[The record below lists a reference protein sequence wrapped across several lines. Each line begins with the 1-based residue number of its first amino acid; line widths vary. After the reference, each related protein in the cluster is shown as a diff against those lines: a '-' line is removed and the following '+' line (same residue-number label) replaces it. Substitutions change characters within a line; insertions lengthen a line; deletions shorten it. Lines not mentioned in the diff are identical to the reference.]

1 MARMRCKRKREDR
14 ACEKHYRFNTS
25 VRYPLSGSIL
35 GIFREVYYGNEDDGR
50 RTGLSA
56 MKRQIET
63 EAGGRSGADTRC
75 KVYEIK
81 APVKTADST
90 RASYSPFVSP
100 IVIGTSIFLRNL
112 LLLRERREPVY
123 RKRSRRGKQT
133 RGDENERGK
142 DEESCKKSQIR
153 HVPRVV
159 EFLSKSIAQ
168 LFNIHAQF
176 YISDNL
182 IQLQSLAIL
191 NF

>member
-1 MARMRCKRKREDR
+1 MTNFYIKWQNLWRYSNAWCRNKKGPREREKVMVRMRCKREGKDR

-35 GIFREVYYGNEDDGR
+35 GIFREVYYSNEDDGR
-50 RTGLSA
+50 KTGLSA

-90 RASYSPFVSP
+90 RASYSPFVSS

-123 RKRSRRGKQT
+123 RKRSWRGKKT
-133 RGDENERGK
+133 GRWKWTGK
-142 DEESCKKSQIR
+142 RWRK
-153 HVPRVV
+153 
-159 EFLSKSIAQ
+159 
-168 LFNIHAQF
+168 
-176 YISDNL
+176 
-182 IQLQSLAIL
+182 LQEVT
-191 NF
+191 N